1 MGKTALVIGGS
12 GPTGP
17 HVVEGLRARGF
28 RVSVLNRGV
37 HPYPFPD
44 DVERIVGDP
53 HFAEPLEA
61 AVAGRTFDITAA
73 MYGRLRVTSQV
84 MAGRTGH
91 FIGVGGCV
99 GYRGRIDPRE
109 NFPAGLLQ
117 PVPENAPMAGEG
129 DHTFEQQVARAE
141 AALFEAIPNAT
152 LLRYSYVYGPRQVTP
167 REWSLVRRVL
177 DGRRAIVVMHG
188 GMTLFSHVYAENAAH
203 ALLLAVD
210 RPEVAAGKI
219 YHCADERQ
227 VDQRQLIAI
236 GARALGVEMELISI
250 PDVEHARRTLIQ
262 VVPNHFLG
270 DISAIRADLGYR
282 DLVPAPEAIA
292 RTVLWYRD
300 NPLER
305 GGEFEQRRT
314 DVFDYDAEDKL
325 IALYRDYVAA
335 VEAVEVRPLHESYSR
350 HPYAHPKAH
359 RQGRDEK
366 GR

>member
-1 MGKTALVIGGS
+1 MGATALVIGGS

-17 HVVEGLRARGF
+17 HVVEGLRARGY

-53 HFAEPLEA
+53 HFAEPIEA
-61 AVAGRTFDITAA
+61 ALQGRCFDVTIAT
-73 MYGRLRVTSQV
+73 YGRLRVTSRV
-84 MAGRTGH
+84 MAQRTGH
-91 FIGVGGCV
+91 FIAVGGTV
-99 GYRGRIDPRE
+99 AYRGFVDPRE
-109 NFPAGLLQ
+109 NFPTGMML
-117 PVPENAPMAGEG
+117 PVREDAPLAGEG
-129 DHTFEQQVARAE
+129 DHPFEQQVARAE
-141 AALFEAIPNAT
+141 AALFEAIPGAT
-152 LLRYSYVYGPRQVTP
+152 LFRYPYVYGPRQVTP

-188 GMTLFSHVYAENAAH
+188 GMTLFSHIYSENAAH

-210 RPEVAAGKI
+210 RPEVASGKA
-219 YHCADERQ
+219 YNCADDQQ
-227 VDQRQLIAI
+227 VDQRQLIEI

-250 PDVEHARRTLIQ
+250 PDAEHARRALIQ
-262 VVPNHFLG
+262 PVPYHFLG
-270 DISAIRADLGYR
+270 DVQAIRTDLGYR
-282 DLVPAPEAIA
+282 DLVSAPEAIA

-300 NPLER
+300 NPLEY
-305 GGEFEQRRT
+305 GGEYEQRRT
-314 DVFDYDAEDKL
+314 DVFDYEAEDKL
-325 IALYRDYVAA
+325 IALYRDYAKA
-335 VEAVEVRPLHESYSR
+335 VESVEFRPLHQNYAH